1 MQNLSWETPRNASE
15 ICRVTQNSILRQWM
29 IPSITF
35 DDNANEYDID
45 EQNSCFVVSGIRT
58 RYRVTIEEIGE

>member
-1 MQNLSWETPRNASE
+1 VQNLSWETPRNASE
-15 ICRVTQNSILRQWM
+15 IGMVMRTSILRQWM